1 MNSWHIAVLGLGI
14 IGSRAAK
21 NLQQVATSD
30 SGDSPKEGGHSCP
43 PITTVSTWSRTW
55 KGLPNE
61 VPTVE
66 AAVASANLVLLY
78 LKDST
83 AVREVVAMVLAQ
95 PFEGRILVNHSTI
108 DLPTTKWLEAE
119 CAARGVVFLD
129 CPFTGSREAAAG
141 AGLVYYAGGP
151 SEWIDKVEPVLLRSG
166 KAVLRCGEVGTATIM
181 KLVTNLISACTVQAL
196 AEALAT
202 ATRHGISPAALT
214 EAVGMNASG
223 SVLAA
228 MKLPTMASGDFDTHF
243 SLANMLKDSRYVL
256 ELAADAGLDTPAIRA
271 VSARMAELCNQG
283 LAEKDYSALAAPYL
297 QA

>member
-1 MNSWHIAVLGLGI
+1 MTCWNIAVLGLGI

-21 NLQQVATSD
+21 NLQRATG
-30 SGDSPKEGGHSCP
+30 SGPDDGLKEGSRSCP
-43 PITTVSTWSRTW
+43 PISSVSTWNRTP
-55 KGLPNE
+55 KGLPGE
-61 VPTVE
+61 LPTVE
-66 AAVASANLVLLY
+66 QGIASANLVLLY
-78 LKDST
+78 LKDSA
-83 AVREVVAMVLAQ
+83 AVREVAAKVLAQ
-95 PFEGRILVNHSTI
+95 PFEGRVLVNHSTI
-108 DLPTTKWLEAE
+108 DLATTKWLEAE
-119 CAARGVVFLD
+119 CSAKGVAFLD

-141 AGLVYYAGGP
+141 AGLVYYVGGP
-151 SEWIDKVEPVLLRSG
+151 AGWIDKVEPVLLKSG

-202 ATRHGISPAALT
+202 ATRHGISPEALT
-214 EAVGMNASG
+214 EAVDMNASG

-256 ELAADAGLDTPAIRA
+256 DLAAEAGLDTPAIRT
-271 VSARMAELCNQG
+271 VSARMAELCEQG

-297 QA
+297 NS